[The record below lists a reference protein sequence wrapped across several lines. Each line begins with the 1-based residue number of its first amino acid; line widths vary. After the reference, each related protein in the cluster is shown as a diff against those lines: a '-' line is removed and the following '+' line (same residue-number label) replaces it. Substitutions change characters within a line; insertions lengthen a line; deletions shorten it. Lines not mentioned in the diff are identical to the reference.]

1 MLAVVLILMSF
12 RFCPFFVS
20 SQYVDRAQQN
30 VQRKNTI
37 NHVIGRAIGLC
48 FHSVEANRGE
58 QLLANFA
65 LIKLFGCAL
74 CALLVLYYYSQLL
87 QIKYLHGTAVP
98 YR

>member
-65 LIKLFGCAL
+65 LIKPVRMR
-74 CALLVLYYYSQLL
+74 LLVFVICCISVGSY
-87 QIKYLHGTAVP
+87 G
-98 YR
+98 